1 MSYEEILTRLIDLAF
16 ARRSSKRQK
25 AMGAGG

>member
-16 ARRSSKRQK
+16 ARHTRKCQK
-25 AMGAGG
+25 AIEAAR